1 MNKPYVAFVV
11 SPTEYGGQIE
21 HAFDTAVAL
30 SRHDEISKSV
40 LITRAGASSYLG
52 NPAVPGLEVREL
64 LPGRRLKA
72 GRLHNAARPVL
83 QSIDLVKEHF
93 AIRRELARTTASSV
107 LLVLDASRYPVP
119 RILGPHRVET
129 KIAIFVH
136 NAQPHVEKSNRS
148 VRQRVLRFLERRCI
162 DGVDLVVTHGERQL
176 ETVASYTKT
185 KLASVAL
192 PQDSFLDENAPTS
205 QVTAHPS
212 TPYALCIGELRENK
226 GVEDAMSAAQLAGV
240 RLLVAGKSHN
250 EAIAAKLLS
259 LASQGVDTE
268 LIDRFLEKSEFD
280 SLILGASVVILPY
293 TQFDAQSGILA
304 KAMRARKVIVAS
316 DLLALREQAAKYS
329 GITFCEPSNPT
340 QLAQALLGAM
350 NAAPDSVRVETEST
364 RDAEWGRVA
373 ETLVVNV

>member
-30 SRHDEISKSV
+30 SRHDAISKAV
-40 LITRAGASSYLG
+40 LISRAGASNYLG
-52 NPAVPGLEVREL
+52 NPAVPGLEVREI
-64 LPGRRLKA
+64 LPARRIKA
-72 GRLHNAARPVL
+72 GRLYNAARPVL

-93 AIRRELARTTASSV
+93 AIRRELARTATSSV

-119 RILGPHRVET
+119 RVLGPQKIEK

-136 NAQPHVEKSNRS
+136 NAQPHVEKGNRS
-148 VRQRVLRFLERRCI
+148 VRQRVLRYLERRCI
-162 DGVDLVVTHGERQL
+162 DGADLAVTHGDRQL

-192 PQDSFLDENAPTS
+192 PQDSFLDEAATTS
-205 QVTAHPS
+205 QVTANS
-212 TPYALCIGELRENK
+212 SGPYALCIGELRENK
-226 GVEDAMSAAQLAGV
+226 GVEDAMTAAKLAGV

-250 EAIAAKLLS
+250 AAMAAKLLG
-259 LASQGVDTE
+259 LASQGADTE

-280 SLILGASVVILPY
+280 SLILGASVVMLPY
-293 TQFDAQSGILA
+293 TQFDAQSGIMA
-304 KAMRARKVIVAS
+304 KAMRAGKVIVAS

-329 GITFCEPSNPT
+329 GITFCEPSNPL
-340 QLAQALLGAM
+340 QLAQALLRAM
-350 NAAPDSVRVETEST
+350 KAASDSVRVETAAT
-364 RDAEWGRVA
+364 RDVEWGYVA